1 MRARLWNDEDRLHP
15 EAYEEMIESARFYE
29 ERDDGLGMRFLEAVE
44 DTTRRIRQFP
54 YAGSGRKS
62 RHSKGVCL
70 WLSIHGPLPG
80 SEGSNLRRSRNA
92 SAQKAWLLEEA
103 IAQVNL

>member
-1 MRARLWNDEDRLHP
+1 MKIVFHP

-29 ERDDGLGMRFLEAVE
+29 ERDDGLGMRFAIE

-54 YAGSGRKS
+54 IRRSRRKS

-80 SEGSNLRRSRNA
+80 SEGSNLHRSRNA